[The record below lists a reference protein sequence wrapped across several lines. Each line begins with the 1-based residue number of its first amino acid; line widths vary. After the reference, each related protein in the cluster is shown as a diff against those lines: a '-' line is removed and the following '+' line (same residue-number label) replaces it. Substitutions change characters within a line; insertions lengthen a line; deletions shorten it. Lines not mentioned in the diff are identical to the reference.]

1 MNALALVSSLV
12 WWVLFGSIGAA
23 VVALV
28 AWVVLRW
35 SEHANVVF
43 NRVYL
48 ASLIW
53 TLLSGALLV
62 GIAAHAGHLHPPYRP
77 LLGLPLMQWA
87 LVLDML
93 IGAILIWRLT
103 PRVDAHRIRP
113 GSACLAAAAIA
124 AIGFGIATTLL

>member
-1 MNALALVSSLV
+1 MNTLALVSSLV
-12 WWVLFGSIGAA
+12 WWILFGSIGAA
-23 VVALV
+23 VVALA

-48 ASLIW
+48 ASLVW
-53 TLLSGALLV
+53 TLVSGALFV
-62 GIAAHAGHLHPPYRP
+62 GVAAHAGHLHPPYRA

-93 IGAILIWRLT
+93 LGAALLWRLT
-103 PRVDAHRIRP
+103 PRVDAHRIRL
-113 GSACLAAAAIA
+113 GSACLAAAVIV
-124 AIGFGIATTLL
+124 AIGFGAATATL